1 MEREKIKP
9 NKIPTFLSEKIYDA
23 LVKICGA
30 SDDYY
35 EKETFVYHHSIV
47 NNPLEKYII
56 KGFNNSTW
64 EIDISQT
71 DNYAACKSSC
81 ETSTETLINKVIK
94 HILQNKKKFSFN
106 S

>member
-1 MEREKIKP
+1 MERNKINA

-30 SDDYY
+30 TDDFY

-47 NNPLEKYII
+47 NNTLEKYTI
-56 KGFNNSTW
+56 KGFNNSIW
-64 EIDISQT
+64 EININGT
-71 DNYAACKSSC
+71 DNYVTCKTYRK
-81 ETSTETLINKVIK
+81 TSTEVLINKVIK